1 MILGMDGGCNLFG
14 SKAGKLAFPF
24 LGAVL
29 LVGVLAGAGCAKKTV
44 SDVERIQASGEF
56 RVAIVDTDSRYTSLE
71 GETPVGI
78 EPKLAE
84 FIGENLGVDV
94 VYQVRGKAEALAAV
108 ADGEADAALGCIHH
122 SGKLTGD
129 YLVSTSYGK
138 GYFYVVTKTGD
149 YALTIGALE
158 GSPLGVDRGLDEDTK
173 SSLYKAEGVRIADY
187 DSPENG
193 AEDVKNGVI
202 RAYICYE
209 DQAKQFLED
218 EALQVQNMANLE
230 PEEFVIVTG
239 KENSALVSGMNT
251 LIRQFLDGSG
261 Q

>member
-24 LGAVL
+24 LGAAL

-84 FIGENLGVDV
+84 LIGENLGVDV

-108 ADGEADAALGCIHH
+108 AE
-122 SGKLTGD
+122 
-129 YLVSTSYGK
+129 
-138 GYFYVVTKTGD
+138 
-149 YALTIGALE
+149 
-158 GSPLGVDRGLDEDTK
+158 
-173 SSLYKAEGVRIADY
+173 
-187 DSPENG
+187 
-193 AEDVKNGVI
+193 
-202 RAYICYE
+202 
-209 DQAKQFLED
+209 
-218 EALQVQNMANLE
+218 
-230 PEEFVIVTG
+230 
-239 KENSALVSGMNT
+239 
-251 LIRQFLDGSG
+251 
-261 Q
+261 